1 MSEPDID
8 FLSEEVADEVVPVE
22 TTDQTTETVVE
33 TPETP
38 AAEVTTTP
46 ATKEEER
53 VPLAALMAEREKRQE
68 IERQRKDLEKR
79 IAEIEKA
86 KLPDFYENPEEHVRQ
101 IVQEQSIQVQQR
113 LYAALEEQA
122 RDAYPDFDEVMAE
135 VQAQAEQNPTL
146 VQEIFSKANPA
157 IAAYK
162 LGKKLREHK
171 EMQDPEAYRAK
182 LKAEIVA
189 ELQAADKAKEDAKR
203 KAVESIPPNLTDARA
218 AKDDGALPDE
228 SLETILKR

>member
-1 MSEPDID
+1 MSDPDYD
-8 FLSEEVADEVVPVE
+8 FLSEEVADEVVPE
-22 TTDQTTETVVE
+22 PTTEATAETVE
-33 TPETP
+33 QTQAETP
-38 AAEVTTTP
+38 ATEVTTTP
-46 ATKEEER
+46 AKEEER

-101 IVQEQSIQVQQR
+101 VVQEQSVQVQQR

-122 RDAYPDFDEVMAE
+122 RDAYPDFDEVMEE
-135 VQAQAEQNPTL
+135 VQSQAAQNPAL

-189 ELQAADKAKEDAKR
+189 ELQAAEKAKEEAKR

-218 AKDDGALPDE
+218 AKDDGVLPDE